1 MRKNVARGKIFD
13 IKRFSIHDG
22 PGIRTTVFF
31 KGCPLHCLWCHNPE
45 GIERGFELISRPS
58 RCSRCYSCVSACP
71 LGAISRNSGPVEID
85 RSRCDL
91 CGKCVKVCMYEALE
105 LAGREVSVE
114 DVIKEVEKDRIFY
127 EQSGGGATLSGGEP
141 LDQPKFCQE
150 ILTALEEKKIPA
162 ALDTSGLA
170 PWDIL
175 AKNASRADIILY
187 DLKMIDAKKHKKYTG
202 VSNKPILD
210 NLKKLS
216 AVHKSIVIRIPLA
229 AGVNDDEENVRRTI
243 DFLKPQK
250 TIKNVSL
257 LKYHK
262 GGVEKYKSL
271 GKASCFKIYE
281 TPSEQRMEE
290 IRQSFTKAGFTVKIG
305 G

>member
-1 MRKNVARGKIFD
+1 MAKGMIFD
-13 IKRFSIHDG
+13 IKRFAIHDG
-22 PGIRTTVFF
+22 PGIRTTVFL

-45 GIERGFELISRPS
+45 GIEDGFELISRPA
-58 RCSRCYSCVSACP
+58 RCARCYSCVSACP
-71 LGAISRNSGPVEID
+71 LGAISKNSGSVEID

-91 CGKCVKVCMYEALE
+91 CGRCVKACMYEALGM
-105 LAGREVSVE
+105 AGREMSVK
-114 DVIKEVEKDRIFY
+114 DVIGEVEKDRIFY

-141 LDQPKFCQE
+141 LSQPKFCQE
-150 ILTALEEKKIPA
+150 ILKALDEKGIPV

-170 PWDIL
+170 PWDVL
-175 AKNASRADIILY
+175 AKTVGKADVVLY

-202 VSNKPILD
+202 VSNGLILD

-216 AVHKSIVIRIPLA
+216 RGHKNIVIRIPLA
-229 AGVNDDEENVRRTI
+229 AGVNDNEENIRLTI
-243 DFLKPQK
+243 DFLKPLK
-250 TIKNVSL
+250 TIKKVSL

-262 GGVEKYKSL
+262 GGVEKYKNL

-281 TPSEQRMEE
+281 APSERRMDE

>member
-1 MRKNVARGKIFD
+1 MAQGKIFD
-13 IKRFSIHDG
+13 IKRFAIHDG
-22 PGIRTTVFF
+22 PGIRTTVFL

-45 GIERGFELISRPS
+45 GIEEGFELISRPS
-58 RCSRCYSCVSACP
+58 RCARCYSCVSACP
-71 LGAISRNSGPVEID
+71 LGAISKNSGPVEID

-105 LAGREVSVE
+105 LAGREMSVKH
-114 DVIKEVEKDRIFY
+114 VIEEVEKDRIFY

-141 LDQPKFCQE
+141 LSQPRFCQE
-150 ILTALEEKKIPA
+150 ILNALDEKGIPV

-170 PWDIL
+170 PWDVL
-175 AKNASRADIILY
+175 AKTVGKADVVLY

-202 VSNKPILD
+202 VSNGLILD

-216 AVHKSIVIRIPLA
+216 GVHKNIVIRIPLA
-229 AGVNDDEENVRRTI
+229 AGVNDDEENIRLTI
-243 DFLKPQK
+243 DFLRPLK

-262 GGVEKYKSL
+262 GGVEKYKNL
-271 GKASCFKIYE
+271 GKASCFKIFE
-281 TPSEQRMEE
+281 APSDQRMEE
-290 IRQSFTKAGFTVKIG
+290 IRKSFTRAGFTVKVG

>member
-1 MRKNVARGKIFD
+1 MIFD
-13 IKRFSIHDG
+13 IKRFAVHDG
-22 PGIRTTVFF
+22 PGIRTTVFL

-45 GIERGFELISRPS
+45 GIEDKFELIARPS
-58 RCSRCYSCVSACP
+58 RCARCYSCISAC
-71 LGAISRNSGPVEID
+71 LLRAISENSGPVEID

-105 LAGREVSVE
+105 MAGREISVK
-114 DVIKEVEKDRIFY
+114 DVIEEVEKDRIFY

-141 LDQPKFCQE
+141 LGQPEFCGK
-150 ILTALEEKKIPA
+150 ILTELNKKNIPA

-170 PWDIL
+170 PWEVL
-175 AKNASRADIILY
+175 ATNAGKADIVLY
-187 DLKMIDAKKHKKYTG
+187 DLKMINAKKHKKYTG
-202 VSNKPILD
+202 VSNALILD
-210 NLKKLS
+210 NLNKLS
-216 AVHKSIVIRIPLA
+216 REHRNIVVRIPLA
-229 AGVNDDEENVRRTI
+229 AGVNDGDENIRLTI
-243 DFLKPQK
+243 DFLRPLK
-250 TIKNVSL
+250 TVKKVSL

-262 GGVEKYKSL
+262 GGSEKYKNL

-290 IRQSFTKAGFTVKIG
+290 IRRSFTNAGFAVKIG

>member
-1 MRKNVARGKIFD
+1 MIFD
-13 IKRFSIHDG
+13 IKRFAIHDG
-22 PGIRTTVFF
+22 PGIRTTVFL

-45 GIERGFELISRPS
+45 GIENGFELIARPS
-58 RCSRCYSCVSACP
+58 RCARCYSCVSACP
-71 LGAISRNSGPVEID
+71 LGAISKNSGSVEID

-105 LAGREVSVE
+105 MAGREMSVK
-114 DVIKEVEKDRIFY
+114 DVIEEVEKDRIFY

-150 ILTALEEKKIPA
+150 ILSALEESKIPS

-170 PWDIL
+170 PWDVL
-175 AKNASRADIILY
+175 AETSGKADVVLY

-202 VSNKPILD
+202 FSNGLILD

-216 AVHKSIVIRIPLA
+216 REHKNIAIRIPLA
-229 AGVNDDEENVRRTI
+229 AGVNDDDENIRLTI
-243 DFLKPQK
+243 DFLKPLK

-262 GGVEKYKSL
+262 GGVEKYKNL

-281 TPSEQRMEE
+281 SPSDQRMEE
-290 IRQSFTKAGFTVKIG
+290 IRRSFTKAGFTVKIG

>member
-1 MRKNVARGKIFD
+1 MAKGMIFD
-13 IKRFSIHDG
+13 IKRFAIHDG
-22 PGIRTTVFF
+22 PGIRTTVFL

-45 GIERGFELISRPS
+45 GIENGFELIARPS
-58 RCSRCYSCVSACP
+58 RCARCYSCVSACP
-71 LGAISRNSGPVEID
+71 LGAISKNSGSVEID

-105 LAGREVSVE
+105 MAGREMSVK
-114 DVIKEVEKDRIFY
+114 DVVEEVEKDRIFY
-127 EQSGGGATLSGGEP
+127 EQSAGGATLSGGEP
-141 LDQPKFCQE
+141 LDQPKFSQE
-150 ILTALEEKKIPA
+150 ILSALEERKIPS

-175 AKNASRADIILY
+175 AKTASKADVVLY

-202 VSNKPILD
+202 VSNGLILD

-216 AVHKSIVIRIPLA
+216 REHKNIAIRIPLA
-229 AGVNDDEENVRRTI
+229 AGVNDDDENIRLTI
-243 DFLKPQK
+243 DFLKPLK

-262 GGVEKYKSL
+262 GGVEKYKNL

-281 TPSEQRMEE
+281 SPSDQRMEE
-290 IRQSFTKAGFTVKIG
+290 IRRSFTKAGFTVKIG

>member
-1 MRKNVARGKIFD
+1 MIFD
-13 IKRFSIHDG
+13 IKRFAIHDG

-45 GIERGFELISRPS
+45 GIDDGFELISRPS
-58 RCSRCYSCVSACP
+58 RCARCYSCVSACP
-71 LGAISRNSGPVEID
+71 KAAISENSGPVEID

-105 LAGREVSVE
+105 MAGRERSMK
-114 DVIKEVEKDRIFY
+114 DVIEEVEKDRIFY
-127 EQSGGGATLSGGEP
+127 EQSGGGATISGGEP
-141 LDQPKFCQE
+141 LSQPNFCQE
-150 ILTALEEKKIPA
+150 ILAALGERRIPA

-170 PWDIL
+170 PWDVL
-175 AKNASRADIILY
+175 FKTAGEADVVLY
-187 DLKMIDAKKHKKYTG
+187 DLKIMDAKKHKKYTG
-202 VSNKPILD
+202 VSNGLILD

-216 AVHKSIVIRIPLA
+216 GAHKNIVIRIPLA
-229 AGVNDDEENVRRTI
+229 AGVNDDEENIRLTI
-243 DFLKPQK
+243 DFLRPLK

-262 GGVEKYKSL
+262 GGVEKYKNL
-271 GKASCFKIYE
+271 GKASCFKIFE
-281 TPSEQRMEE
+281 APSDRRMEE
-290 IRQSFTKAGFTVKIG
+290 IRQSFIKAGFTVKIG